1 MNMIELFIWCN
12 TFTAIAG
19 TYLNAK
25 QNRFGFIIWAVTNGV
40 FVVYNLYL
48 GVYAQ
53 ALLFTV
59 YFGLAIF
66 GWVSWGKKKQP
77 EVAAEE
83 KA

>member
-1 MNMIELFIWCN
+1 MSVIELFIWCN
-12 TFTAIAG
+12 TFVAIFG
-19 TYLNAK
+19 TYLNAR
-25 QNRFGFIIWAVTNGV
+25 QNRTGFVIWAITNGI

-48 GVYAQ
+48 GVYPQ

-66 GWVSWGKKKQP
+66 GWISWGKKTQEPAK
-77 EVAAEE
+77 AEE